1 MTYNLDLG
9 NVSIPVEAYLHQVV
23 KQISEE
29 MRMNE
34 IKKKKIEGGGGRNK
48 RRPRESEVKK
58 IKAC

>member
-1 MTYNLDLG
+1 MTYSLDLG
-9 NVSIPVEAYLHQVV
+9 NLSIPVEAYLHQVV

-34 IKKKKIEGGGGRNK
+34 IKKKKIGGGGGRNK
-48 RRPRESEVKK
+48 RPRESEVK

>member
-34 IKKKKIEGGGGRNK
+34 IKKKIEGGGGRNK